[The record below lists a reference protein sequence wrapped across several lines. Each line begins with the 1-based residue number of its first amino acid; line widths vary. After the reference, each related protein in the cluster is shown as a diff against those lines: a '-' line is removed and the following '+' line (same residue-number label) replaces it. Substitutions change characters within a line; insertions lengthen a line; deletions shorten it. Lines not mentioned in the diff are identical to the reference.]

1 MEKDTSRNTYVLQE
15 DESIGTVQIADEVV
29 SMIASLAASEV
40 DGVSSLSGKLTNEL
54 ISKVSGKNLTKGVK
68 VQVTG
73 SNVKVD
79 LSLSLNYGYNIPGTC
94 TKVQEKV
101 KNAIENMTGLT
112 VTDVNIRIV
121 NVNMG
126 QGEN

>member
-121 NVNMG
+121 NVNMA
-126 QGEN
+126 QD

>member
-54 ISKVSGKNLTKGVK
+54 ISKVSGKSLTKGVK

-94 TKVQEKV
+94 AKVQEKV

-121 NVNMG
+121 NVNMD
-126 QGEN
+126 QD

>member
-1 MEKDTSRNTYVLQE
+1 MEKDTNRSTYVLQE

-29 SMIASLAASEV
+29 SIIASLAASEV
-40 DGVSSLSGKLTNEL
+40 EGVSALSGKLTNEL
-54 ISKVSGKNLTKGVK
+54 ISKVGGKNLTRGVK
-68 VQVTG
+68 VQVNG
-73 SNVKVD
+73 GNVKVD

-94 TKVQEKV
+94 SQVQEKV

-121 NVNMG
+121 NVHM
-126 QGEN
+126 E